1 MIRTTGIVL
10 SFCLVA
16 LTAQASQLQKNYIG
30 EPVSDIR
37 AAFNEEDAWGLCTS
51 IDLHDCKYLMDESP
65 ESEEAIKSFSQV
77 VQDALPLVKKRVL
90 SLCDSWAIDPGLSE
104 NHVLF
109 NSEQLHIVGNT
120 KGSHGYFY
128 LAAWKK

>member
-1 MIRTTGIVL
+1 MSIEQIPWGLKSAVPEGAEL
-10 SFCLVA
+10 
-16 LTAQASQLQKNYIG
+16 
-30 EPVSDIR
+30 
-37 AAFNEEDAWGLCTS
+37 AWGARAILRDGY
-51 IDLHDCKYLMDESP
+51 IDIVGDRQGFIGP
-65 ESEEAIKSFSQV
+65 SEEAIKSFSQV